1 MAVETIVIVGGGAG
15 GLELA
20 TYLGDKLGKSK
31 KANVVLIDRNPSHLW
46 KPLLHEVATGSLD
59 EGTDALSYR
68 AHAKHHHFEFQL
80 GTMTSVNREQKE
92 IVLAPVYNEK
102 NELLIEERHISYDK
116 LVIAI
121 GSTSNDFGTKG
132 VAEHCIFLDGAE
144 QAKYFHKQ
152 MMENY
157 LQFSHSDDKD
167 VRIAIVGGGAT
178 GIELSADLY
187 NVAKHLNSY
196 GFGKLHRAS
205 LKVTLIEAGS
215 RLIPALP
222 ERVSTAALTELQK
235 AGVDVRL
242 NTMITEAVDGAL
254 ITKDGEKIEANLM
267 VWAAGI
273 KAPNFLKTLGFETNR
288 LNQIEIKPTLQ
299 TTVDD
304 SVFVIGDCAALI
316 QNDKPIPPRAQAAH
330 QMATRCGKN
339 IVALIE
345 GKEIKPFHFRDKGS
359 LLSFSHFGTVG
370 NLMGN
375 LVGGNM
381 FIEGKIAR
389 LAYLS
394 LYRMHQVALHGWV
407 KTGLIMLIGQLNRFL
422 KPSTKLH

>member
-1 MAVETIVIVGGGAG
+1 MTIETIVVVGGGAG

-20 TYLGDKLGKSK
+20 TYLGDKLGRKKKSK
-31 KANVVLIDRNPSHLW
+31 VILIDRNTTHLW

-59 EGTDALSYR
+59 EGIDALSYR
-68 AHAKHHHFEFQL
+68 AHAKNHAFEFQQ
-80 GTMTSVNREQKE
+80 GTLTSVNRNKKE
-92 IVLAPVYNEK
+92 ITLAPIYNEQ
-102 NELLIEERHISYDK
+102 NQLLVKERHIAYDK

-121 GSTSNDFGTKG
+121 GSKSNDFNTKG
-132 VAEHCIFLDGAE
+132 AAEHCIFLDGSE
-144 QAKYFHKQ
+144 QAKQFQKR
-152 MMENY
+152 MME
-157 LQFSHSDDKD
+157 LFLHFSHSEDQD
-167 VRIAIVGGGAT
+167 VKIAIVGGGAT
-178 GIELSADLY
+178 GIELSAELY
-187 NVAKHLNSY
+187 NTVKHLNEY

-205 LKVTLIEAGS
+205 LKVTLIEAGP
-215 RLIPALP
+215 RLIPALT
-222 ERVSTAALTELQK
+222 EKVSASALAELRK

-242 NTMITEAVDGAL
+242 NTMITEAVEDGL

-273 KAPNFLKTLGFETNR
+273 KAPEFVKEFGFETNR
-288 LNQIEIKPTLQ
+288 LNQIEIKETLQ

-304 SVFVIGDCAALI
+304 SVYVIGDCASLI
-316 QNDKPIPPRAQAAH
+316 QDGKAIPPRAQAAH
-330 QMATRCGKN
+330 QMATQCGKN
-339 IVALIE
+339 IVALLE
-345 GKEIKPFHFRDKGS
+345 GKEQKPFKFNDKGS

-375 LVGGNM
+375 LMSGDM

-407 KTGLIMLIGQLNRFL
+407 KTALILLVGQINRFL
-422 KPSTKLH
+422 RPSMKLH

>member
-1 MAVETIVIVGGGAG
+1 METIVIVGGGAG

-20 TYLGDKLGKSK
+20 TYLGDKLGRKN
-31 KANVVLIDRNPSHLW
+31 KAKVILIDRNTSHLW

-68 AHAKHHHFEFQL
+68 AHAKNHGFEFQQ
-80 GTMTSVNREQKE
+80 GTLTAVSRDKKE
-92 IVLAPVYNEK
+92 VTLAPIYNEQ
-102 NELLIEERHISYDK
+102 NQLLVEERHIAYDK

-121 GSTSNDFGTKG
+121 GSKSNDFNTKG
-132 VAEHCIFLDGAE
+132 VAEHCIFLDGSE
-144 QAKYFHKQ
+144 QAKQFQKR
-152 MMENY
+152 MMELF
-157 LQFSHSDDKD
+157 LQFSHSEDQD
-167 VRIAIVGGGAT
+167 VKIAIVGGGAT
-178 GIELSADLY
+178 GIELSAELY
-187 NVAKHLNSY
+187 NAVKYLNSY

-205 LKVTLIEAGS
+205 LKVTLIEAGA
-215 RLIPALP
+215 RLIPALT
-222 ERVSTAALTELQK
+222 EKVSASALSELRK

-242 NTMITEAVDGAL
+242 NTMITEAVEDGL

-267 VWAAGI
+267 VWAAGV
-273 KAPNFLKTLGFETNR
+273 KAPDFVKEFGFETNR
-288 LNQIEIKPTLQ
+288 LNQIEIKDTLQ

-304 SVFVIGDCAALI
+304 SVYVIGDCAALI
-316 QNDKPIPPRAQAAH
+316 QNGKAIPPRAQAAH
-330 QMATRCGKN
+330 QMATQCGKN
-339 IVALIE
+339 IVAVLE
-345 GKEIKPFHFRDKGS
+345 GKEQKPFKFNDKGS

-375 LVGGNM
+375 LMSGDM

-407 KTGLIMLIGQLNRFL
+407 KTGLILLVGQINRFL
-422 KPSTKLH
+422 RPSMKLH